1 MAHEVFISYSNKD
14 AAVAEAVCTELEA
27 KGIQCWMAP
36 RNIVSGTKY
45 SQSIINGITESQ
57 LMVVVYSSHA
67 NESDHVVAEIDR
79 AYNKRIPII
88 PFRIEDVPLS
98 PDLEYYLST
107 SQWLDAF
114 DGQTKPHLERLVET
128 VRLLLKKTG
137 SLPKPAPMPQPKPR
151 GNPGT
156 VAAGSSMVTPAKSS
170 RAPWLIAG
178 LMAVVAF
185 VLVGVLIIALIVFA
199 IQKTHSNAS
208 LANGNNTA
216 VPSPATTNPSARETI
231 QRRPDA
237 VETELMRRARKA
249 ILDAEISGD
258 TKALN
263 GLLRQDFRT
272 RRPNDQI
279 LSKEQL
285 ISEVDSGLFEGL
297 QVSDRSK
304 VSVTVDDPRAAGSGG
319 LMSLIRISYLDQGRT
334 MTEVRRDMTIFV
346 KENDRLVAIGNRWTK
361 E

>member
-1 MAHEVFISYSNKD
+1 MAHEVFISYSKKD
-14 AAVAEAVCTELEA
+14 AAVAEAVCSELEA

-45 SQSIINGITESQ
+45 SQAIINGITESQ
-57 LMVVVYSSHA
+57 LMVVVYSSNA

-137 SLPKPAPMPQPKPR
+137 SLPKPPPMSQA
-151 GNPGT
+151 NPPGRT
-156 VAAGSSMVTPAKSS
+156 VAAGSSMATPAKSS
-170 RAPWLIAG
+170 RAPWVIAG

-185 VLVGVLIIALIVFA
+185 VLAGVLIIAIILFA
-199 IQKTHSNAS
+199 TRKTNSNAS
-208 LANGNNTA
+208 LANGNNAA
-216 VPSPATTNPSARETI
+216 VPSPTTNSSARETI
-231 QRRPDA
+231 QRRTDA

-258 TKALN
+258 TKALDS
-263 GLLRQDFRT
+263 LLRQDFRT

-304 VSVTVDDPRAAGSGG
+304 VSVTIDDPRAAGSGG
-319 LMSLIRISYLDQGRT
+319 LMSVIRISYLDQGRT

>member
-1 MAHEVFISYSNKD
+1 MAHEVFISYSKKD
-14 AAVAEAVCTELEA
+14 AAVAEAVCAELEA

-45 SQSIINGITESQ
+45 SQSIINGITQSQ
-57 LMVVVYSSHA
+57 LMVVVYSANA
-67 NESDHVVAEIDR
+67 NESNHVVAEIDR

-107 SQWLDAF
+107 SHWFDAF
-114 DGQTKPHLERLVET
+114 DGQTKQHLERLVET

-137 SLPKPAPMPQPKPR
+137 SLPKPPPMPQA
-151 GNPGT
+151 NPSGGLKT
-156 VAAGSSMVTPAKSS
+156 VASGSSPATPARASK
-170 RAPWLIAG
+170 APWVIAG
-178 LMAVVAF
+178 LTAVVAL
-185 VLVGVLIIALIVFA
+185 VVVGVLIIALIIFA
-199 IQKTHSNAS
+199 TRKTNSNAS
-208 LANGNNTA
+208 LTNGNNGA
-216 VPSPATTNPSARETI
+216 VPSPATNSSSREII
-231 QRRPDA
+231 QRRLDA
-237 VETELMRRARKA
+237 VETELLRRARKA

-258 TKALN
+258 TKALES
-263 GLLRQDFRT
+263 LLRQDFRT

-279 LSKEQL
+279 LNREQL
-285 ISEVDSGLFEGL
+285 ISEVNSGLFEGL

-304 VSVTVDDPRAAGSGG
+304 VNVTVDDPRAAGSGG
-319 LMSLIRISYLDQGRT
+319 LISVIRISYLDQGRT

-346 KENDRLVAIGNRWTK
+346 KESDRLIAISNRWTK

>member
-1 MAHEVFISYSNKD
+1 MAHEVFISYSKKD
-14 AAVAEAVCTELEA
+14 AAVAEAVCAELEA
-27 KGIQCWMAP
+27 NGIQCWMAP

-45 SQSIINGITESQ
+45 SQSIINGITESH
-57 LMVVVYSSHA
+57 LMVVVYSSNA
-67 NESDHVVAEIDR
+67 NESNHVVAEIDR

-98 PDLEYYLST
+98 SDLEYYLST

-114 DGQTKPHLERLVET
+114 DGQTKQHLQRLVET

-137 SLPKPAPMPQPKPR
+137 SLPRPAPMPQPNP
-151 GNPGT
+151 PGT
-156 VAAGSSMVTPAKSS
+156 QRTTAGPARSS
-170 RAPWLIAG
+170 RAPWVIAG
-178 LMAVVAF
+178 LIAVVAF
-185 VLVGVLIIALIVFA
+185 VVIGVLIIAVIFFA
-199 IQKTHSNAS
+199 TRKTNSNAL
-208 LANGNNTA
+208 LANGNNAA
-216 VPSPATTNPSARETI
+216 VPSPATNSSARETI
-231 QRRPDA
+231 QRRTDA
-237 VETELMRRARKA
+237 VETELMRRTRKA

-263 GLLRQDFRT
+263 SLLRQDFRS

-297 QVSDRSK
+297 RVSDRSK
-304 VSVTVDDPRAAGSGG
+304 VSVTVDDPRPAGSGG
-319 LMSLIRISYLDQGRT
+319 LMSVIRISYPDQGRT